1 MENTKIDKTKF
12 EEIIKKIEDLKK
24 TGEVDITSE
33 EDLSLA
39 VMNLIGVEEHLYFTA
54 EKTKKPVYFEMLH
67 EAREERKK
75 LMKKLLPKNEGESW
89 CLSKHLLST
98 TMRMM
103 EVGTKLFTD
112 GKKDEAKEMFDG
124 AYKIYSMFWAL
135 RFGIMKAHEIQAC
148 AIPGTETDENKP
160 MTMEDIVSKLV
171 DCCKE

>member
-1 MENTKIDKTKF
+1 MENNKIDKSKF
-12 EEIIKKIEDLKK
+12 EEIIKKIDEMKK
-24 TGEVDITSE
+24 SGQVDITSE
-33 EDLSLA
+33 EDLSIA
-39 VMNLIGVEEHLYFTA
+39 VMNLLGVEEHLYFTA
-54 EKTKKPVYFEMLH
+54 EKTKKPVYFDMLY

-89 CLSKHLLST
+89 CLSKHLLSV

-124 AYKIYSMFWAL
+124 AYKMYSMFWAL
-135 RFGIMKAHEIQAC
+135 RFGIMSAADIHAC
-148 AIPGTETDENKP
+148 AIPEKENENKP
-160 MTMEDIVSKLV
+160 MTLEDITSKLV